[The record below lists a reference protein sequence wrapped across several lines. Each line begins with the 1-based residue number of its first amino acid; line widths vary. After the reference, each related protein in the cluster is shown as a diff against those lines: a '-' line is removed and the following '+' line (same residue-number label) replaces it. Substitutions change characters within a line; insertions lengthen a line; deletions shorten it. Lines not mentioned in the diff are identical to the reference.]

1 MANQQVFVLGS
12 DGNLWLEEGP
22 FGKQI
27 PPFRIPVD
35 GNVDLY
41 ASFSAFSA
49 EEALV
54 CGSDGNLWLE
64 EGSFGTVPLPSTSYP
79 PGPRSRTQIDGSV
92 AAYWALDPGNIFV
105 LGQDGN
111 LWYEFGF
118 GTTIPAVPPPRNQV
132 DGNVQE
138 FQVMGPQEVFVLGTD
153 GNLWHEFGPFDMVPL
168 PACKGGT
175 TSGCRSQV
183 DGNVH
188 TFWAVDSNNVYV
200 IGKDGNLWLESG
212 PFGSKVPPP
221 RVQVDGNAL
230 GVWGVDAEEAFV
242 LGSDLN
248 LWQVNAPFGK
258 VPLPDCSQTSG
269 FGKGFGCRTLVHSNV
284 AAFGYFPDAGG
295 VYVIDGN
302 LDLWQ
307 VGPPPVKIDGNVIDF
322 QPLGPEQMLMRRADR
337 GARRGTTRPARVGGL
352 NRAGRLLKRA

>member
-12 DGNLWLEEGP
+12 DGNLWLEEAP
-22 FGKQI
+22 FGQQI

-35 GNVDLY
+35 GNVDLD
-41 ASFSAFSA
+41 ASFAAFDA
-49 EEALV
+49 QEALV

-64 EGSFGTVPLPSTSYP
+64 EGSFGTVPLPDTSYP
-79 PGPRSRTQIDGSV
+79 PGPRSRAQIDGSV
-92 AAYWALDPGNIFV
+92 GAYWALDPGNIFV

-118 GTTIPAVPPPRNQV
+118 GTTLPAVPPPRYQV
-132 DGNVQE
+132 DGSVQE
-138 FQVMGPQEVFVLGTD
+138 FQVMGLQEVFVLGTD
-153 GNLWHEFGPFDMVPL
+153 GNLWHELGPFDTVPL
-168 PACKGGT
+168 PPCNGGK
-175 TSGCRSQV
+175 SGCRSQV

-188 TFWAVDSNNVYV
+188 AFWAVDSTHVYV
-200 IGKDGNLWLESG
+200 IGKDGNLWLEYG
-212 PFGSKVPPP
+212 PFGSQLPPK

-230 GVWGVDAEEAFV
+230 GVWGVDSEEAFV

-248 LWQVNAPFGK
+248 LWQVNAPFGT

-269 FGKGFGCRTLVHSNV
+269 FGKGFGCRTLIHSNV

-307 VGPPPVKIDGNVIDF
+307 VGPPPVQIDGNVIDF
-322 QPLGPEQMLMRRADR
+322 QPLSPEQMLMRRADR
-337 GARRGTTRPARVGGL
+337 SARPGRRVGL
-352 NRAGRLLKRA
+352 VRSGRILKRA

>member
-1 MANQQVFVLGS
+1 MANQQVFVLGG

-22 FGKQI
+22 FGQQI

-35 GNVDLY
+35 GNVDLF
-41 ASFSAFSA
+41 ASFSAFNA

-54 CGSDGNLWLE
+54 CGNDGNLWLE
-64 EGSFGTVPLPSTSYP
+64 EGSFGTVPLPNTSYP

-92 AAYWALDPGNIFV
+92 GAYWALDPGNIFV

-111 LWYEFGF
+111 LWFEFGF
-118 GTTIPAVPPPRNQV
+118 GSTIPAVPPPRCQV

-153 GNLWHEFGPFDMVPL
+153 GNLWHELGPFNTVPL
-168 PACKGGT
+168 PPCNGG

-200 IGKDGNLWLESG
+200 IGKDGNLWLEYG
-212 PFGSKVPPP
+212 TFGSQVPPK
-221 RVQVDGNAL
+221 RVQVDGDAL
-230 GVWGVDAEEAFV
+230 GVWGIDAEEAFV

-322 QPLGPEQMLMRRADR
+322 QPLAPEQMVRRRADR
-337 GARRGTTRPARVGGL
+337 SVRHATRPVRRGGL